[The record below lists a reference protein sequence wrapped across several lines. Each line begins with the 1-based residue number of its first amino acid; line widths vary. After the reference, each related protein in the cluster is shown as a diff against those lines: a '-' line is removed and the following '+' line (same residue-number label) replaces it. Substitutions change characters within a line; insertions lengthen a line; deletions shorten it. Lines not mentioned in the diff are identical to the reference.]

1 MATTRSLRLPL
12 GGAALTVLLIAL
24 ALFAAAGFRIVDAS
38 ETCAVTR
45 WGQLLPPISNGLH
58 WRVPIMHRYHC
69 FSVREVVYET
79 SRDPGLSTQDY
90 TGTVVDTQT
99 SDGQTIE
106 VAYSVVFSVPAENA
120 SKVYSEVAGDM
131 DNVMR
136 RVVETISRSE
146 VRNALR
152 SYTAERLYSG
162 DVYAAQTKIAEQLTA
177 QFDRSGIALHNF
189 LIREIDFDEAYIDAI
204 EQQQIAEEQ
213 VKTASF
219 EAERALQE
227 AIRAKNIAKGSADAA
242 IEMARGDAESVRVR
256 ADAQAEANRK
266 LAESLTPALI
276 QYEQLQVWDGKLPV
290 YSGSATP
297 LIQLPSQAA
306 PAAPSTAP

>member
-1 MATTRSLRLPL
+1 MPKSAIFRHPLRGATI
-12 GGAALTVLLIAL
+12 V
-24 ALFAAAGFRIVDAS
+24 ALFIAVALLAASGFRIVDAS

-58 WRVPIMHRYHC
+58 WRMPIMHRFHC

-79 SRDPGLSTQDY
+79 SREPGQSGQDF

-99 SDGQTIE
+99 ADGQTIA

-120 SKVYSEVAGDM
+120 SKVYSEVGGTMID
-131 DNVMR
+131 VTR
-136 RVVETISRSE
+136 RVVETVSRSE

-162 DVYAAQTKIAEQLTA
+162 DVYGAQTKIAEQLSA

-189 LIREIDFDEAYIDAI
+189 LIREIDFDEAYIQAI

-213 VKTASF
+213 VQTASF

-227 AIRAKNIAKGSADAA
+227 AIRAKNIAKGAADAA
-242 IEMARGDAESVRVR
+242 IEAARGGAESVRIR
-256 ADAQAEANRK
+256 AEAQAVANRQ
-266 LAESLTPALI
+266 LAESLTPQLI
-276 QYEQLQVWDGKLPV
+276 QYEQLQVWDGKLPI
-290 YSGSATP
+290 YSGAATP
-297 LIQLPSQAA
+297 LIQLPSPVEPQATT
-306 PAAPSTAP
+306 P